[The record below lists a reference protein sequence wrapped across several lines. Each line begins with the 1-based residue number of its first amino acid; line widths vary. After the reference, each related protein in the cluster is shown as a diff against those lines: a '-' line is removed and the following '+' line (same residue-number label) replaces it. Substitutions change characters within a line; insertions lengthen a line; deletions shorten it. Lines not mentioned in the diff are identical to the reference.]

1 MMNEGTPR
9 ENRMGTEHIPSL
21 LMKMALP
28 MMLSMLVQ
36 ALYNVVDSI
45 FVAKIS
51 EDALTALSVAFPLQN
66 LMIAFAV
73 GLGVGINSL
82 LSRALGEQDGQ
93 KANTAAGNG
102 LFLELCAA
110 LLFVFIGLVLG
121 PAFVR
126 SQTSSAIVADHGI
139 TYVRICIGAGAFC
152 FIAIFYERM
161 LQATGKTHLAMIGQ
175 LVGALINIVFDPI
188 LIFGLLGFPKLGVAG
203 AAIATVFGQFCGA
216 MVSLAIHQKKNREIR
231 ITLSGL
237 RPRSFTVRT
246 ILSVG
251 IPSIIMGSIGSV
263 MTYCVNRI
271 LDGFS
276 STAVAVF
283 GVYFKLQ
290 SFFFM
295 PVFGLNNAMVPL
307 IAYNYGARRPAR
319 MKQTVRWA
327 VIYACSIMAVGLL
340 LMQLM
345 PDVFLRLFD
354 ASDDMLRIGV
364 PRPADHQPCLC
375 GGGLCHRAQLH
386 LPGAGQG
393 ALQHVR
399 LHRPAAGGSGADG
412 MAAEPHRP
420 ALRRLVGLPHRG
432 DHERAGQH
440 AVPSPFEKDAPA
452 PAGAAGPGLTPGK
465 PEKGRKKAARAIDG
479 CP

>member
-1 MMNEGTPR
+1 MNEETLR

-66 LMIAFAV
+66 LMIAFAT

-82 LSRALGEQDGQ
+82 LSRALGEKDQ
-93 KANTAAGNG
+93 KKADAAAGNG

-110 LLFVFIGLVLG
+110 LLFVFIGFVLG
-121 PAFVR
+121 PSFVR

-139 TYVRICIGAGAFC
+139 TYVRICIGMGAFC

-237 RPRSFTVRT
+237 RPRCFTVRT

-364 PRPADHQPCLC
+364 PALRTISLAFVGAGYAIVLSSTFQALGKGLYSMFVSIARQLVVLVPAAWLLSRTGQLSAVWLAFPIAEIMSALVST
-375 GGGLCHRAQLH
+375 LFFLH
-386 LPGAGQG
+386 LKKT
-393 ALQHVR
+393 L
-399 LHRPAAGGSGADG
+399 L
-412 MAAEPHRP
+412 
-420 ALRRLVGLPHRG
+420 LPL
-432 DHERAGQH
+432 EQQQ
-440 AVPSPFEKDAPA
+440 
-452 PAGAAGPGLTPGK
+452 
-465 PEKGRKKAARAIDG
+465 
-479 CP
+479 

>member
-1 MMNEGTPR
+1 MNEGTPR

-21 LMKMALP
+21 LLKMALP

-93 KANTAAGNG
+93 KADAAAGNG

-126 SQTSSAIVADHGI
+126 SQTSSAVIADHGI

-152 FIAIFYERM
+152 FISIFYERM

-364 PRPADHQPCLC
+364 PALRTISLAFVGAGYAIVLSSTFQAL
-375 GGGLCHRAQLH
+375 GKGLYSMFVSIARQLVVLVPVAWLLSRTGQLSAVWWAFPIAEIMSALVSTLFLLH
-386 LPGAGQG
+386 LKKT
-393 ALQHVR
+393 L
-399 LHRPAAGGSGADG
+399 L
-412 MAAEPHRP
+412 
-420 ALRRLVGLPHRG
+420 LPLEQQAQ
-432 DHERAGQH
+432 D
-440 AVPSPFEKDAPA
+440 
-452 PAGAAGPGLTPGK
+452 
-465 PEKGRKKAARAIDG
+465 
-479 CP
+479 

>member
-1 MMNEGTPR
+1 MNEETPR

-21 LMKMALP
+21 LLKMALP

-82 LSRALGEQDGQ
+82 LSRALGEKDRQ
-93 KANTAAGNG
+93 KADAAAGNG

-110 LLFVFIGLVLG
+110 LLFVFIGFVLG

-319 MKQTVRWA
+319 MKQTIRWA

-364 PRPADHQPCLC
+364 PALRTISLAFV
-375 GGGLCHRAQLH
+375 
-386 LPGAGQG
+386 GAGYAIVLSSTFQ
-393 ALQHVR
+393 ALGKGLYSMFVSIARQLVV
-399 LHRPAAGGSGADG
+399 LVPAAWLLSRTGQLSAVWW
-412 MAAEPHRP
+412 AFPIAEIMS
-420 ALRRLVGLPHRG
+420 ALVSTLFFFHLKKTLLLPL
-432 DHERAGQH
+432 EQQQ
-440 AVPSPFEKDAPA
+440 
-452 PAGAAGPGLTPGK
+452 
-465 PEKGRKKAARAIDG
+465 
-479 CP
+479 

>member
-1 MMNEGTPR
+1 MMNEETPR

-66 LMIAFAV
+66 LMIAFAT

-82 LSRALGEQDGQ
+82 LSRALGEKDQ
-93 KANTAAGNG
+93 KKADAAAGNG

-110 LLFVFIGLVLG
+110 LLFVFIGFVLG

-126 SQTSSAIVADHGI
+126 SQTSSAIVAEHGI
-139 TYVRICIGAGAFC
+139 TYVRICIGMGAFC

-175 LVGALINIVFDPI
+175 LVGALINIIFDPI

-216 MVSLAIHQKKNREIR
+216 MVALAIHQKKNREIR

-319 MKQTVRWA
+319 MKQTIRWA
-327 VIYACSIMAVGLL
+327 IIYACSIMAVGLL

-364 PRPADHQPCLC
+364 PALRTISLAFV
-375 GGGLCHRAQLH
+375 
-386 LPGAGQG
+386 GAGYAIVLSSTFQ
-393 ALQHVR
+393 ALGKGLYSMFVSIARQLVVLVPVAWLLSR
-399 LHRPAAGGSGADG
+399 TGQLSAVWWAFPI
-412 MAAEPHRP
+412 AELMS
-420 ALRRLVGLPHRG
+420 ALVSTLFFFHLKKTLLLPL
-432 DHERAGQH
+432 EQQQ
-440 AVPSPFEKDAPA
+440 
-452 PAGAAGPGLTPGK
+452 
-465 PEKGRKKAARAIDG
+465 
-479 CP
+479 

>member
-1 MMNEGTPR
+1 MMNEETPR

-66 LMIAFAV
+66 LMIAFAT

-82 LSRALGEQDGQ
+82 LSRALGEKDQ
-93 KANTAAGNG
+93 KKADAAAGNG

-110 LLFVFIGLVLG
+110 LLFVFIGFVLG

-126 SQTSSAIVADHGI
+126 SQTSSAIVADYGI
-139 TYVRICIGAGAFC
+139 TYVRICIGMGAFC

-175 LVGALINIVFDPI
+175 LVGALINIIFDPI

-216 MVSLAIHQKKNREIR
+216 MVALAIHQKKNREIR

-251 IPSIIMGSIGSV
+251 VPSIIMGSIGSV

-319 MKQTVRWA
+319 MKQTIRWA

-364 PRPADHQPCLC
+364 PALRTISLAFV
-375 GGGLCHRAQLH
+375 
-386 LPGAGQG
+386 GAGYAIVLSSTFQ
-393 ALQHVR
+393 ALGKGLYSMFVSIARQLVV
-399 LHRPAAGGSGADG
+399 LVPAAWLLSRTGQLSAVWW
-412 MAAEPHRP
+412 AFPIAEIMS
-420 ALRRLVGLPHRG
+420 ALVSTLFFFHLKKTLLLPLEQQAQ
-432 DHERAGQH
+432 D
-440 AVPSPFEKDAPA
+440 
-452 PAGAAGPGLTPGK
+452 
-465 PEKGRKKAARAIDG
+465 
-479 CP
+479 

>member
-1 MMNEGTPR
+1 MMNEETLR

-319 MKQTVRWA
+319 MKQTIRWA

-364 PRPADHQPCLC
+364 PALRTISLAFVGAGYAIVLSSTFQALGKGLYSMFVSIARQLVVLVPAAWLLSRTGQLSAVWWAFPIAEIMSALVST
-375 GGGLCHRAQLH
+375 LFLLH
-386 LPGAGQG
+386 LKKT
-393 ALQHVR
+393 L
-399 LHRPAAGGSGADG
+399 L
-412 MAAEPHRP
+412 
-420 ALRRLVGLPHRG
+420 LPLEQQAQ
-432 DHERAGQH
+432 D
-440 AVPSPFEKDAPA
+440 
-452 PAGAAGPGLTPGK
+452 
-465 PEKGRKKAARAIDG
+465 
-479 CP
+479 

>member
-1 MMNEGTPR
+1 MNEETPR

-66 LMIAFAV
+66 LMIAFAT

-82 LSRALGEQDGQ
+82 LSRALGEKDRQ
-93 KANTAAGNG
+93 KADAAAGNG

-110 LLFVFIGLVLG
+110 LLFVFIGFVLG

-126 SQTSSAIVADHGI
+126 SQTSSAIVAEHGI
-139 TYVRICIGAGAFC
+139 TYVRICIGMGAFC

-216 MVSLAIHQKKNREIR
+216 MVALAIHQKKNREIR

-319 MKQTVRWA
+319 MKQTIRWA

-364 PRPADHQPCLC
+364 PALRTISLAFVGAGYAIVLSSTFQALGKGLYSMFVSIARQLVVLVPAAWLLSRTGQLSAVWWAFPIAELMSA
-375 GGGLCHRAQLH
+375 LVSTLFFLH
-386 LPGAGQG
+386 LKKT
-393 ALQHVR
+393 L
-399 LHRPAAGGSGADG
+399 L
-412 MAAEPHRP
+412 
-420 ALRRLVGLPHRG
+420 LPL
-432 DHERAGQH
+432 EQQQ
-440 AVPSPFEKDAPA
+440 
-452 PAGAAGPGLTPGK
+452 
-465 PEKGRKKAARAIDG
+465 
-479 CP
+479 

>member
-1 MMNEGTPR
+1 MNEETLR

-66 LMIAFAV
+66 LMIAFAT

-82 LSRALGEQDGQ
+82 LSRALGEKDRQ
-93 KANTAAGNG
+93 KADAAAGNG

-110 LLFVFIGLVLG
+110 LLFVFIGFVLG

-139 TYVRICIGAGAFC
+139 TYVRICIGMGAFC

-327 VIYACSIMAVGLL
+327 IIYACSIMAVGLL

-345 PDVFLRLFD
+345 PGVFLRLFD

-364 PRPADHQPCLC
+364 PALRTISLAFVGAGYAIVLSSTFQAL
-375 GGGLCHRAQLH
+375 GKGLYSMFVSIARQLVVLVPVAWLLSRTGQLSAVWWAFPIAEIMSALVSTLFLLH
-386 LPGAGQG
+386 LKKT
-393 ALQHVR
+393 L
-399 LHRPAAGGSGADG
+399 L
-412 MAAEPHRP
+412 
-420 ALRRLVGLPHRG
+420 LPLEQQAQ
-432 DHERAGQH
+432 D
-440 AVPSPFEKDAPA
+440 
-452 PAGAAGPGLTPGK
+452 
-465 PEKGRKKAARAIDG
+465 
-479 CP
+479 

>member
-21 LMKMALP
+21 LLKMALP

-82 LSRALGEQDGQ
+82 LSRALGEKDRQ
-93 KANTAAGNG
+93 KADAAAGNG

-110 LLFVFIGLVLG
+110 LLFVFIGFVLG

-237 RPRSFTVRT
+237 RPRCFTVRT

-327 VIYACSIMAVGLL
+327 VIYACSIMAVGIL

-345 PDVFLRLFD
+345 PGVFLHLFD

-364 PRPADHQPCLC
+364 PALRTISLAFV
-375 GGGLCHRAQLH
+375 
-386 LPGAGQG
+386 GAGYAIVLSSTFQ
-393 ALQHVR
+393 ALGKGLYSMFVSIARQLVV
-399 LHRPAAGGSGADG
+399 LVPAAWLLSRTGQLSAVWW
-412 MAAEPHRP
+412 AFPIAEIMS
-420 ALRRLVGLPHRG
+420 ALVSTLFFFHLKKTLLLPL
-432 DHERAGQH
+432 EQQQ
-440 AVPSPFEKDAPA
+440 
-452 PAGAAGPGLTPGK
+452 
-465 PEKGRKKAARAIDG
+465 
-479 CP
+479 

>member
-1 MMNEGTPR
+1 MMNEETPR

-66 LMIAFAV
+66 LMIAFAT

-82 LSRALGEQDGQ
+82 LSRALGEKDRQ
-93 KANTAAGNG
+93 KADAAAGNG

-110 LLFVFIGLVLG
+110 LLFVFIGFVLG
-121 PAFVR
+121 PSFVR

-139 TYVRICIGAGAFC
+139 TYVRICIGMGAFC

-175 LVGALINIVFDPI
+175 LVGALINIIFDPI

-216 MVSLAIHQKKNREIR
+216 MVALAIHQKKNREIR

-319 MKQTVRWA
+319 MKQTIRWA

-364 PRPADHQPCLC
+364 PALRTISLAFVGAGYAIVLSSTFQALGKGLYSMFVSIARQLVVLVPAAWLLSRTGQLSAVWWAFPIAELMSA
-375 GGGLCHRAQLH
+375 LVSTLFFLH
-386 LPGAGQG
+386 LKKT
-393 ALQHVR
+393 L
-399 LHRPAAGGSGADG
+399 L
-412 MAAEPHRP
+412 
-420 ALRRLVGLPHRG
+420 LPL
-432 DHERAGQH
+432 EQQQ
-440 AVPSPFEKDAPA
+440 
-452 PAGAAGPGLTPGK
+452 
-465 PEKGRKKAARAIDG
+465 
-479 CP
+479 

>member
-1 MMNEGTPR
+1 MSVNSMPK
-9 ENRMGTEHIPSL
+9 ENKMGTMPVKKLIFN
-21 LMKMALP
+21 MALP
-28 MMLSMLVQ
+28 LIISMLIQ
-36 ALYNVVDSI
+36 ALYNIVDSI
-45 FVAKIS
+45 FVSRIS
-51 EDALTALSVAFPLQN
+51 EDALTAVSLVFPVQN
-66 LMIAFAV
+66 LMIAFAT

-82 LSRALGEQDGQ
+82 LSRALGEKDRQ
-93 KANTAAGNG
+93 KADAAAGNG

-110 LLFVFIGLVLG
+110 LLFVFIGFVLG

-364 PRPADHQPCLC
+364 PALRTISLAFV
-375 GGGLCHRAQLH
+375 
-386 LPGAGQG
+386 GAGYAIVLSSTFQ
-393 ALQHVR
+393 ALGRGLYSMFVSIARQLVV
-399 LHRPAAGGSGADG
+399 LVPAAWLLSRTGQLSAVWW
-412 MAAEPHRP
+412 AFPIAEIMS
-420 ALRRLVGLPHRG
+420 ALVSTLFFFHLKKTLLLPLEQQAQ
-432 DHERAGQH
+432 D
-440 AVPSPFEKDAPA
+440 
-452 PAGAAGPGLTPGK
+452 
-465 PEKGRKKAARAIDG
+465 
-479 CP
+479 